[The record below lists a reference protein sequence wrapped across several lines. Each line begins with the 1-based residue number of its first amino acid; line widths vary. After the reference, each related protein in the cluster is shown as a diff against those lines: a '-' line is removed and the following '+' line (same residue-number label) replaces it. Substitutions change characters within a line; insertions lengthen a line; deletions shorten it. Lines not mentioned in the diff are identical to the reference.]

1 MNISNRHLLLSLK
14 IVCLYQY
21 KMERFKQTI
30 AKLETDIA
38 ELKQFQTKIQGSK
51 QSKGDIHYSAGTQ
64 EFGEYALEEIDTF
77 RFLVTPRPP
86 KYNGI
91 HSSKTYKYTLINIT
105 PAIGNFT
112 TEFIAVDIEN
122 FEKFIMKSG
131 NLTEE
136 KRKCLQCKLW
146 DFAAD
151 VSYEGRHQNGN
162 LTIDTAPELY
172 KDLPQEFYAD
182 ITVPFTHTYKISPH
196 VSFYITPLLNTLD
209 ECVIHEIT
217 TKQVVFRIKYG
228 NIKKDAHLNPI
239 KQHIYSGLKLH
250 YSISGVIEQNDNLL
264 D

>member
-1 MNISNRHLLLSLK
+1 
-14 IVCLYQY
+14 
-21 KMERFKQTI
+21 MERFKQTI
-30 AKLETDIA
+30 TKLEDDIC
-38 ELKQFQTKIQGSK
+38 ELKKFQTKIQGST
-51 QSKGDIHYSAGTQ
+51 QSRGDIHYLTGTQ
-64 EFGEYALEEIDTF
+64 EFGEYDLDEIDTF
-77 RFLVTPRPP
+77 RFLVTPRPANFGVNT
-86 KYNGI
+86 NGP
-91 HSSKTYKYTLINIT
+91 SNYGPSPKTYKYTLITIT

-112 TEFIAVDIEN
+112 TDFIPVDIEG

-151 VSYEGRHQNGN
+151 LSYEARGQNGN
-162 LTIDTAPELY
+162 LTIDNTPELY

-182 ITVPFTHTYKISPH
+182 ITIPFTHTYKISPH

-228 NIKKDAHLNPI
+228 NINKDANLNPI
-239 KQHIYSGLKLH
+239 KQHIYSGLKIH
-250 YSISGVIEQNDNLL
+250 YSINGVVEQNDNLL

>member
-1 MNISNRHLLLSLK
+1 
-14 IVCLYQY
+14 
-21 KMERFKQTI
+21 MERLKQTI
-30 AKLETDIA
+30 TKLEDDVS
-38 ELKQFQTKIQGSK
+38 ELKQFKTKIHGSMP
-51 QSKGDIHYSAGTQ
+51 SRGNIHYCTGAQ
-64 EFGEYALEEIDTF
+64 EFGEYDLNEIDTF
-77 RFLVTPRPP
+77 RFLVTPRPANYAGTQSP
-86 KYNGI
+86 
-91 HSSKTYKYTLINIT
+91 KTYKYTLITIT

-112 TEFIAVDIEN
+112 TDFIPVDIEE

-151 VSYEGRHQNGN
+151 LSHEARGNNGN
-162 LTIDTAPELY
+162 LTIDNTPELY

-182 ITVPFTHTYKISPH
+182 ITIPFTHTYKISPH

-217 TKQVVFRIKYG
+217 SKQVVFRIKYG
-228 NIKKDAHLNPI
+228 NINKGASLFPI
-239 KQHIYSGLKLH
+239 KQHIYSGLKIH
-250 YSISGVIEQNDNLL
+250 YSINGVVEQNDNLL